1 MRVYFEGPC
10 HALFRSGR
18 CPPFNNDVV
27 IERWPVTRE
36 QLGRVELVRSLVS
49 ALADYAPTDAERF
62 GLQVHEEKREMA
74 AYVPIVS
81 TRPFKSPC
89 DTFTWLRHINWK
101 RSSVYAILAQ
111 YGAGQLTPCLLSG

>member
-1 MRVYFEGPC
+1 MRTMRVYFEGPC

-18 CPPFNNDVV
+18 CPPFNNEVV
-27 IERWPVTRE
+27 IERWPVERWPVTRE

-74 AYVPIVS
+74 A
-81 TRPFKSPC
+81 
-89 DTFTWLRHINWK
+89 
-101 RSSVYAILAQ
+101 
-111 YGAGQLTPCLLSG
+111 